1 MMALELMSSEWPE
14 CILNLTTRAPQ
25 VHAAHEKGMGSK
37 AMLLLAGL
45 AKEAELLHVLRSLL
59 QPQDYACLVA
69 IARRAVGFLWEYC
82 PKCLR
87 GI

>member
-1 MMALELMSSEWPE
+1 MMVLELVSSEWPG
-14 CILNLTTRAPQ
+14 CVRNLTTRAPQ

-69 IARRAVGFLWEYC
+69 IARRAVSTLLQHTL
-82 PKCLR
+82 LR
-87 GI
+87 NPA